1 MDNFPFARCIVA
13 GTDGSADA
21 LTAMN
26 TAAALAEQLDA
37 EVVVVHC
44 LMLLEHL
51 DGRGI
56 EPAVTVRDR
65 VRELLESTW
74 SEPFAR
80 RNVSYRC
87 VLEDGPPLLAIPRVA
102 AREGAALIVV
112 ASHGEGG
119 DRLKRLGSTS
129 DGLVR
134 DATLPVLVVP
144 CRPDPDHPDLVVER

>member
-1 MDNFPFARCIVA
+1 MDAHPFARCIVA

-21 LTAMN
+21 MTAMH
-26 TAAALAEQLDA
+26 TAAALADQLDV

-51 DGRGI
+51 QGHPI
-56 EPAVTVRDR
+56 EAAVSVRDE

-74 SEPFAR
+74 SEPFAQR
-80 RNVSYRC
+80 DVRYRC
-87 VLEDGPPLLAIPRVA
+87 VLEDGPPLLALPRVA
-102 AREGAALIVV
+102 AREDASLIVV

-129 DGLVR
+129 DGLVHN
-134 DATLPVLVVP
+134 ATLPVLVVP
-144 CRPDPDHPDLVVER
+144 CRPAAAGEPEVR